1 MTTDRM
7 ALRELLEKGS
17 DVDVLREMIG
27 YVAQRLMDLEVDG
40 LCCAGHRERTP
51 ERANHRN
58 GYRDRLWE
66 TRTGSIELQ
75 IPKLRKGSYFTD
87 LADPATN
94 RL

>member
-1 MTTDRM
+1 M

-27 YVAQRLMDLEVDG
+27 YVAQRLMDLEVGG

-51 ERANHRN
+51 ERTTHRN